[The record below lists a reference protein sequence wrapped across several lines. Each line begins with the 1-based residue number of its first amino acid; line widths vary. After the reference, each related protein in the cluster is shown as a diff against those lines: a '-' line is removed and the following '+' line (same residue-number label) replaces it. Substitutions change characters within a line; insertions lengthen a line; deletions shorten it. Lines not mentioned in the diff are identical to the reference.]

1 MISLSTSLTITHT
14 IKHDQHFIILV
25 CKASYGKVNNII
37 NIIIQKKC
45 YFTILNRKYIIPY
58 QNINIQKVIQLFL
71 FQVCDN

>member
-1 MISLSTSLTITHT
+1 MISHSTSLTITHT

-37 NIIIQKKC
+37 KHYTKKKC

-58 QNINIQKVIQLFL
+58 QNINIQKVIHLFQ
-71 FQVCDN
+71 FQVCDT

>member
-37 NIIIQKKC
+37 KHHYTKKIMLFYNTQQKIH
-45 YFTILNRKYIIPY
+45 YPISKY
-58 QNINIQKVIQLFL
+58 
-71 FQVCDN
+71 